1 MRGAPRAASASRSDV
16 PVPRDARKQ
25 GLSRRHRFAERGAY
39 GPLLKAGRK
48 LRGSLAVLHVAPSR
62 TGHSR
67 LGIALTRK
75 MIPHAVERNR
85 VRRLVREAFRR
96 HLARQLAMDC
106 VVTLRQAVPAA
117 ELAGFRTELN
127 RLLDQLCRTA

>member
-1 MRGAPRAASASRSDV
+1 M
-16 PVPRDARKQ
+16 PRDARKQ
-25 GLSRRHRFAERGAY
+25 GLSRRHRFVERGAY

-48 LRGSLAVLHVAPSR
+48 LRGSLAVVHTARSA

-75 MIPHAVERNR
+75 MIPHAVQRNR

-96 HLARQLAMDC
+96 HAAKQLPLDC
-106 VVTLRQAVPAA
+106 VVTLRQAVDPS
-117 ELAGFRTELN
+117 ELGQLRSEVDG
-127 RLLDQLCRTA
+127 LLDQLCRTA

>member
-1 MRGAPRAASASRSDV
+1 MRGAPRAASASPSDAH
-16 PVPRDARKQ
+16 VPRDARKE

-48 LRGSLAVLHVAPSR
+48 LRGRLAVLHVARSAS
-62 TGHSR
+62 GNSR

-75 MIPHAVERNR
+75 MIRRAVERNR

-96 HLARQLAMDC
+96 HMAKQLPVDC
-106 VVTLRQAVPAA
+106 VVTLRQAVPVP
-117 ELAGFRTELN
+117 ELALLKGELDM
-127 RLLDQLCRTA
+127 LLDQLCRTA

>member
-1 MRGAPRAASASRSDV
+1 
-16 PVPRDARKQ
+16 VPRDARKQ

-48 LRGSLAVLHVAPSR
+48 LRGSFAVLHVGRSSC
-62 TGHSR
+62 GNSR

-75 MIPHAVERNR
+75 MIPRAVDRNR

-96 HLARQLAMDC
+96 HIAKQLLVDC
-106 VVTLRQAVPAA
+106 VVTLRQAVPVA
-117 ELAGFRTELN
+117 ELARLKVELDT
-127 RLLDQLCRTA
+127 LLDQLCRTA

>member
-1 MRGAPRAASASRSDV
+1 MRGAPRAASASPSDAH
-16 PVPRDARKQ
+16 VPRDARKQ

-48 LRGSLAVLHVAPSR
+48 LRGRLAVLHVGRSSS
-62 TGHSR
+62 GHSR

-75 MIPHAVERNR
+75 MIPRAVERNR

-96 HLARQLAMDC
+96 HMARQLPVDC
-106 VVTLRQAVPAA
+106 VVTLRQPIAVPERALLKA
-117 ELAGFRTELN
+117 ELDM
-127 RLLDQLCRTA
+127 LLDQLCRSA

>member
-1 MRGAPRAASASRSDV
+1 MRGAPRAASASPSDAN
-16 PVPRDARKQ
+16 VPRDARKQ

-48 LRGSLAVLHVAPSR
+48 LRGRLAVLHMGRSS
-62 TGHSR
+62 TGNSR

-75 MIPHAVERNR
+75 MIPRAVERNR

-96 HLARQLAMDC
+96 HLAKQLPMDC
-106 VVTLRQAVPAA
+106 VVTLRQAVPVP
-117 ELAGFRTELN
+117 ELPLLKIELDT
-127 RLLDQLCRTA
+127 LLDQLCRTV

>member
-1 MRGAPRAASASRSDV
+1 
-16 PVPRDARKQ
+16 VPRDARKE

-48 LRGSLAVLHVAPSR
+48 LRGRLAVLHVARSPS
-62 TGHSR
+62 GNSR

-75 MIPHAVERNR
+75 MIPGAVERNR

-96 HLARQLAMDC
+96 HMARQLPMDC
-106 VVTLRQAVPAA
+106 VVTLRQAVPVP
-117 ELAGFRTELN
+117 ELALLKGELDM
-127 RLLDQLCRTA
+127 LLGQLCRTA